1 MKKKKKKKKNNCT
14 RSPSKKPKNH
24 QQTFPSLMGFGFFC
38 SVLKKI

>member
-1 MKKKKKKKKNNCT
+1 MKKNKKNNCK
-14 RSPSKKPKNH
+14 RSGKIKKPKNH